1 MIKKK
6 ALDIKLFLKALKI
19 GQKLS
24 SSQANFCSTKHH
36 RTIFKNYSKKLFFRT
51 VFKTNYQIGPYLFF
65 FWLCIFSF
73 PHFSPSVC
81 IFFYYSIVN
90 TVTTTV

>member
-19 GQKLS
+19 GEKLS
-24 SSQANFCSTKHH
+24 SSQANFCSTKHY

-51 VFKTNYQIGPYLFF
+51 IFKTNYQIGPHLFF
-65 FWLCIFSF
+65 FGCAYFLFRTSHLLFVYSF
-73 PHFSPSVC
+73 
-81 IFFYYSIVN
+81 I
-90 TVTTTV
+90 TQ